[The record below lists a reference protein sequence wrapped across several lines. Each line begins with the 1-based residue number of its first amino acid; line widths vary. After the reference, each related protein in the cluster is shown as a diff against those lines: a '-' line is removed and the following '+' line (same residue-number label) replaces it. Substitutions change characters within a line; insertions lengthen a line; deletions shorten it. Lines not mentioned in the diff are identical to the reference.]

1 MPRRGPGS
9 NQHQDKPPRRPSPP
23 MISPARRRQLL
34 RGATARPA
42 LDGDPRPE
50 FRQNA
55 DLQGHD
61 LADRNIA
68 GAHLRYANL
77 AGANLAGANLDDTNL
92 VYANLPGAN
101 LQGATLTGANLTG
114 ANLNNCNLQGA
125 TLTGANL
132 AGARLNNV
140 TLDAATDL
148 GQINLRDTFITNLN
162 IAPHAQ
168 AHSNSIHAQLTNA
181 GATIQ

>member
-101 LQGATLTGANLTG
+101 LQGATLTGANL
-114 ANLNNCNLQGA
+114 
-125 TLTGANL
+125 